1 MGKATTLFYYFTSLS
16 TVQNV
21 FITVR
26 YRTQELA
33 TGDGLRR
40 VCRFVIFGDWHFGES
55 KLWRMPSKTEYDKAL
70 LSVHALYEGLYRYGR
85 MSSEVASS
93 CLAGLP

>member
-1 MGKATTLFYYFTSLS
+1 VRQFSQGTVAQKGAAEGWEKQQHDFTSLS

-40 VCRFVIFGDWHFGES
+40 VCRFVIFDDWHIWGE
-55 KLWRMPSKTEYDKAL
+55 
-70 LSVHALYEGLYRYGR
+70 
-85 MSSEVASS
+85 
-93 CLAGLP
+93 